1 MLTALT
7 IKHFAL
13 LEHLHLELAT
23 GLTVVTGE
31 TGAGKSI
38 VFDALGLALG
48 DRADHSLF
56 SQQTQA
62 CDISAMFDISQLP
75 QARQW
80 LTTHALL
87 DESQTDECTV
97 RRVIT
102 PDGRSRSFIDGTPC
116 TVAQLRELRDRLIS
130 IHGQHEHQALLDKD
144 FQLAL
149 LDSYAG
155 HAELV
160 QQTQAC
166 YQQWHACYQQR
177 QALLQLQDQTAQA
190 QLLQYQVNELDSLAL
205 GSEELPALEKEYKQ
219 LQHAQQ
225 HLQTCHQV
233 YTQLAGDEEEQT
245 VLARL
250 QTMQTSLAQAQ
261 PHYEAL
267 TGIVELLQQALI
279 HAEEAADELADIT
292 ETIIVDPQ
300 RLNEVEHRLQQIHDI
315 ARKHQVPAD
324 QLPELQQK
332 LSEQLA
338 SITDSQ
344 QTLENLARQLT
355 QLADRYQTSAAQL
368 TASRQQTAK
377 RLSQAVT
384 ELMHEL
390 ALSGGQFSVELQP
403 LADERP
409 RPNGNEQL
417 EFKVTT
423 NPGHPLQ
430 ALAKVASG
438 GELSRISLA
447 IQVLTAQQE
456 ATPTLLFDEVD
467 VGIGGNTAAVVG
479 RLLRQLSDK
488 VQILCI
494 THQPQVAAMGQ
505 HHLQVSKHQQ
515 TDTTQTRLALLNDQ
529 QRVEEIARMLGG
541 LTITKQ
547 TRAHAKELLTSQA
560 A

>member
-13 LEHLHLELAT
+13 LECLHLELAT
-23 GLTVVTGE
+23 SLTVVTGE

-56 SQQTQA
+56 SQQAQA
-62 CDISAMFDISQLP
+62 CDISAIFDISQLP
-75 QARQW
+75 PASQW
-80 LTTHALL
+80 LATHALL
-87 DESQTDECTV
+87 DESQADECTV

-102 PDGRSRSFIDGTPC
+102 PEGRSRSFINGTPC
-116 TVAQLRELRDRLIS
+116 TVAQLRDLRDRLIS
-130 IHGQHEHQALLDKD
+130 IHGQHEHQALLNKD
-144 FQLAL
+144 TQLAL
-149 LDSYAG
+149 LDSYAN

-160 QQTQAC
+160 QQTQTCHQQWHIC
-166 YQQWHACYQQR
+166 YQQQ

-190 QLLQYQVNELDSLAL
+190 QLLQYQVNELNTLAL

-225 HLQTCHQV
+225 HLQTCQQV
-233 YTQLAGDEEEQT
+233 HTQLAGDEAQT
-245 VLARL
+245 VLAQL
-250 QTMQTSLAQAQ
+250 QTTQTALEHAQ

-267 TGIVELLQQALI
+267 TSTVYLLRQALI
-279 HAEEAADELADIT
+279 HAQEAADELADIT

-300 RLNEVEHRLQQIHDI
+300 RLDEVEHRLQQIYDI
-315 ARKHQVPAD
+315 ARKHQTPAD

-332 LSEQLA
+332 LSRQLA

-344 QTLENLARQLT
+344 QTLETLAEQLT
-355 QLADRYQTSAAQL
+355 QLADRYQISAAQL
-368 TASRQQTAK
+368 TASRQQAAK

-384 ELMHEL
+384 ELIHEL
-390 ALSGGQFSVELQP
+390 ALSGGQFSVELQT
-403 LADERP
+403 LAGDKP
-409 RPNGNEQL
+409 RLNGNEQL

-423 NPGHPLQ
+423 NPGQPLQ

-515 TDTTQTRLALLNDQ
+515 TNATHTRLMLLNKQ
-529 QRVEEIARMLGG
+529 QRIEEIARMLGG

-547 TRAHAKELLTSQA
+547 TRAHAKELLTSQIA
-560 A
+560 